1 MHDRS
6 RVDASP
12 TGAVTP
18 RPGTRFIRW
27 FSLPIAVGALGAA
40 LLGIFSHRAYARET
54 SNWAA
59 QAVAQDIANL
69 VAYCAL
75 ILLAVLAARGALWA
89 YFAWIG
95 LLGYSVYTF
104 AIYAFA
110 VHFGPLFLLYVAVFG
125 LSIYALVAGLSRL
138 DYERVKARFGPRV
151 PRRFA
156 SYLLLAIGGF
166 FYLLWLSAVVPALVA
181 GRVPD
186 DVVKAGLL
194 VNPVHVLDM
203 AVFLP
208 ALLLAGALL
217 LRRRAMGYVLAPL
230 VLTAA
235 CTISLGIIMI
245 QPVYAARGETPAWGV
260 GAAVAVLAVVE
271 LVTLIRFLRAID
283 PAANVS
289 SVLRSNQGSP
299 AAGGPQPEAPSRGP
313 QRHRPAR
320 T

>member
-1 MHDRS
+1 M
-6 RVDASP
+6 
-12 TGAVTP
+12 
-18 RPGTRFIRW
+18 FILW

-40 LLGIFSHRAYARET
+40 LLGIFSHSAYARET

-59 QAVAQDIANL
+59 QAVAQDVANL
-69 VAYCAL
+69 VAYSAL
-75 ILLAVLAARGALWA
+75 ILLAILGARGSLRA
-89 YFAWIG
+89 YLAWIG

-125 LSIYALVAGLSRL
+125 LSIYALVVGLSRL
-138 DYERVKARFGPRV
+138 DFERVKESFGARV

-156 SYLLLAIGGF
+156 SYLLMAIGGF
-166 FYLLWLSAVVPALVA
+166 FYLLWLSSVVPALVA

-208 ALLLAGALL
+208 AMLLAGALL
-217 LRRRAMGYVLAPL
+217 LHRRAMGYVLAPL

-235 CTISLGIIMI
+235 CTISLGIMMI
-245 QPVYAARGETPAWGV
+245 QPVSAVRGETAAWGV

-271 LVTLIRFLRAID
+271 LVTLIRFLLAVD
-283 PAANVS
+283 PEANVS
-289 SVLRSNQGSP
+289 SVVRRNQGAQ
-299 AAGGPQPEAPSRGP
+299 AAEGRQPEARSRGP
-313 QRHRPAR
+313 ERSTPGEDVTADPVFEGGHQEEN
-320 T
+320 